1 VGEQLVNKN
10 ILHEKLKNWYYINL
24 DNTLKKPKRA
34 KNKRLRIRFLNFIKI
49 TGLQIMKSN
58 IVRQYMAL
66 NKGL

>member
-1 VGEQLVNKN
+1 MGEQLVNKN

-24 DNTLKKPKRA
+24 DNTLKKPMRA

-58 IVRQYMAL
+58 IVRQCMAL

>member
-49 TGLQIMKSN
+49 TVLQIMKSN
-58 IVRQYMAL
+58 IVRQCMAL